1 MTAWPTILRMWYRW
15 SGMLKVCAG
24 GIEFR
29 LSPLFPAVVVV
40 MLTIDRTG
48 IAAWCVAA
56 SLLHEAGHFLMLFV
70 LGSRPAAVIMGIFGV
85 RVEQPPQNRLSY
97 GQEMLVSFAG
107 PAVNL
112 ACAAVLALL
121 GGGMTVVSV
130 HLTLGLTSLLPV
142 EPLDGGQILYA
153 SLAWKK
159 GEEKA
164 ERVTFAA
171 SLLTLFPLAA
181 AGFWILIQNGDNFSP
196 LVLSLYLCLLV
207 LFKQCRWLR

>member
-1 MTAWPTILRMWYRW
+1 
-15 SGMLKVCAG
+15 
-24 GIEFR
+24 
-29 LSPLFPAVVVV
+29 
-40 MLTIDRTG
+40 
-48 IAAWCVAA
+48 
-56 SLLHEAGHFLMLFV
+56 
-70 LGSRPAAVIMGIFGV
+70 
-85 RVEQPPQNRLSY
+85 
-97 GQEMLVSFAG
+97 MLVSFAG

-153 SLAWKK
+153 ALAWKK

-181 AGFWILIQNGDNFSP
+181 AGFWILIQSGYNFSL